1 MVGQRIQQGL
11 VSDTERFGD
20 FPKNVLVN
28 FSGRLCEISGRIF
41 WDYAT
46 VPISNNSG
54 VPMCASA
61 CPTT

>member
-41 WDYAT
+41 WDYALKKLIIFFT
-46 VPISNNSG
+46 LKESD
-54 VPMCASA
+54 
-61 CPTT
+61 